1 MFSSLTDARKWVKKK
16 RVQKIV
22 EMRILSLIF
31 VFFFNDATVEERDEV
46 SYKGNNFCYKA
57 CPVANSFFF
66 FTLTHTHGHSS
77 WVGKRDTRRVLL
89 VLLHGF
95 ILVFS
100 FFLSPWLLAFRFQ
113 RIKWHE
119 IKSYYEN
126 FCAAFAGK
134 REKL

>member
-1 MFSSLTDARKWVKKK
+1 MGDEETSAKNCGNVNFELDLCFFLTMRQWRKEMKLVTKETTFVIK
-16 RVQKIV
+16 RVLWQ
-22 EMRILSLIF
+22 IL
-31 VFFFNDATVEERDEV
+31 
-46 SYKGNNFCYKA
+46 
-57 CPVANSFFF
+57 SFFF
-66 FTLTHTHGHSS
+66 ALTHTHGHSR

>member
-66 FTLTHTHGHSS
+66 FYSDPHSRTQQLG
-77 WVGKRDTRRVLL
+77 GKERHSARSSCTFAW
-89 VLLHGF
+89 LHLG
-95 ILVFS
+95 I
-100 FFLSPWLLAFRFQ
+100 FFLSFSVVARLPLPT
-113 RIKWHE
+113 
-119 IKSYYEN
+119 N
-126 FCAAFAGK
+126 
-134 REKL
+134 